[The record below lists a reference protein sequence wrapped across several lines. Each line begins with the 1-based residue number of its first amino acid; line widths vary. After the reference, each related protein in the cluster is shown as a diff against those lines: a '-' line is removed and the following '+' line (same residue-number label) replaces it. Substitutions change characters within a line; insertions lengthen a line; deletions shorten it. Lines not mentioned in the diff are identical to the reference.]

1 MAISIRG
8 SLKRAIR
15 DFTDPVVCFPAVDN
29 LEKLAS
35 SRGWDFEEI
44 LPASIQ
50 VCPGAKAMSE
60 DFLAWVDRGQSMLR
74 MHRDAGRGPEFG
86 RHWAS
91 HLHSVYRYPM
101 DRVFRCAI
109 PGAFVL
115 SHGGGVLSPEK
126 EVLNEAFF
134 ISNLL
139 RKSEVPDPWPRPM
152 EGRFISLLTIWGERN
167 LGHFFFDA
175 MLRTAAFDDLQNF
188 RFLVPERLQPWHVG
202 LFEIAGI
209 DPGQLVGVRDRLVA
223 VEELH
228 VCHTSGSGSMP
239 RKELLMKF
247 RERALKAAGVNAGV
261 RPFRRLFVD
270 RSGAKRRKL
279 VNQAELER
287 VLSSRGFELIRWEEH
302 TVAEQI
308 RIASETEVLA
318 GPHGT
323 NLLNSVYCKP
333 GAKLLEIVNPLWWD
347 AATLRQASLVGH
359 EFWYCFGENA
369 SREHDTKIRPE
380 KLARV
385 LDYMLEADVCET
397 PPETTGRP
405 LRTF

>member
-35 SRGWDFEEI
+35 ARGWSFEEI

-139 RKSEVPDPWPRPM
+139 RKSEIPDPWPRPM

-167 LGHFFFDA
+167 LSHFYFDA
-175 MLRTAAFDDLQNF
+175 LLRTTLFQDLSGF
-188 RFLVPERLQPWHVG
+188 RFLVPKDLQPWHVG
-202 LFEIAGI
+202 LLRVAGI
-209 DPGQLVGVRDRLVA
+209 RPEQIVRVKDGVTV

-228 VCHTSGSGSMP
+228 ICHISRAGCLP
-239 RKELLMKF
+239 RRELLGEF
-247 RERALKAAGVNAGV
+247 RRRARKAANVSEKEK
-261 RPFRRLFVD
+261 PFRRLFVD
-270 RSGAKRRKL
+270 RSGAKHRKL
-279 VNQAELER
+279 ANQKELEK
-287 VLSSRGFELIRWEEH
+287 VLSARGFELVRWEDHSMED
-302 TVAEQI
+302 QI
-308 RIASETEVLA
+308 RLASETTILA

-323 NLLNSVYCKP
+323 SLLNSIYCAP
-333 GAKLLEIVNPLWWD
+333 GAKLLEIVNSLWWD
-347 AATLRQASLVGH
+347 AATLRQSTLMGH

-369 SREHDTKIRPE
+369 SSDYDTKISPD

-385 LDYMLEADVCET
+385 LDYMLDGEVFEI
-397 PPETTGRP
+397 PPEVTGRP
-405 LRTF
+405 VKTF